1 MRTLANLNGQT
12 MPLEEVKV
20 SALDRGFLFGDAV
33 YEVCRIYQGNM
44 WLEEEHW
51 QRLARSL
58 EAIRIGG
65 VDLVRLRR
73 RVHETIAA
81 GQYREATL
89 YIQVTRGTAMPRR
102 HAFPKQATPL
112 ELIWVEDYDDT
123 ATAEARRTGVG
134 VITQPDLRWHRCG
147 IKSTNLL
154 ANVLANQAAHEAG
167 CAEALLYLPDGTMTE
182 ASHSSF
188 FWVRDGA
195 VYTTPGKDNILPGI
209 TRALILNLAS
219 RATVTIRE
227 GHLRRDELGKLDEM
241 FLTGTTSEVLPVVR
255 IDGKPVGRGQPGPVT
270 RRLQEAYAAVLREF
284 LAGSG
289 GGLAI

>member
-1 MRTLANLNGQT
+1 MRALANLMGQM

-33 YEVCRIYQGNM
+33 YEVVRIYQGKP

-58 EAIRIGG
+58 EAIRIHG

-73 RVHETIAA
+73 RVHDTIAA
-81 GQYREATL
+81 GQFREATL
-89 YIQVTRGTAMPRR
+89 YVQITRGTSMPRR

-112 ELIWVEDYDDT
+112 ELLWVEDYNDD
-123 ATAEARRTGVG
+123 ACAEMRRVGVG
-134 VITQPDLRWHRCG
+134 VITHPDLRWHRCG

-167 CAEALLYLPDGTMTE
+167 CNEALLYLPDGTMTE

-188 FWVRDGA
+188 FWVREGS
-195 VYTTPGKDNILPGI
+195 VWTTPGVDNILPGI
-209 TRALILNLAS
+209 TRALVLRLAGI
-219 RATVTIRE
+219 ANVTMRE
-227 GHLRRDELGKLDEM
+227 GHLRREDLPRLDEL
-241 FLTGTTSEVLPVVR
+241 FLTGTTTEVLPVVQ
-255 IDGKPVGRGQPGPVT
+255 IDGKPVAKGTPGPVT
-270 RRLQEAYAAVLREF
+270 RKLQEVYTQAVREF
-284 LAGSG
+284 LG
-289 GGLAI
+289 IR

>member
-1 MRTLANLNGQT
+1 MRALANLHGQL

-33 YEVCRIYQGNM
+33 YEVLRIYQGKP
-44 WLEEEHW
+44 WLEEEHV
-51 QRLARSL
+51 QRLGRSL

-73 RVHETIAA
+73 RVHDTIAA
-81 GQYREATL
+81 GQFREATL
-89 YIQVTRGTAMPRR
+89 YIQITRGTSMPRR

-112 ELIWVEDYDDT
+112 ELIWVEDYDDA
-123 ATAEARRTGVG
+123 ATAAQRLSGVG
-134 VITQPDLRWHRCG
+134 VITHPDLRWHRCG

-167 CAEALLYLPDGTMTE
+167 CNEALLYLPDSTLTE

-188 FWVRDGA
+188 FWVQNDA
-195 VYTTPGKDNILPGI
+195 VWTTPSKDNILPGI
-209 TRALILNLAS
+209 TRALILSLAN
-219 RATVTIRE
+219 RANITIRE
-227 GHLRRDELGKLDEM
+227 GHLRRADLTKIDEL
-241 FLTGTTSEVLPVVR
+241 FLTGTTSEVLPVVH

-270 RRLQEAYAAVLREF
+270 CKLQEVYTQAVREF
-284 LAGSG
+284 LAGN
-289 GGLAI
+289 